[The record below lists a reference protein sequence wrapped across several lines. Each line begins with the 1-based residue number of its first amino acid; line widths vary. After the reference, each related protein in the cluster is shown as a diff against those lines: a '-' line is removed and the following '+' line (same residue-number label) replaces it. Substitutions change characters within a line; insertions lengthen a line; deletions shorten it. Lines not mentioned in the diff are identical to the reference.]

1 MLRNIYV
8 LQCIRNKNYAFEI
21 LRCNENNY
29 SRKNNY
35 SRMMKKRYDEF
46 YLRIYL
52 RNQFLLVQFLL
63 YLFISAVSLII
74 FLFDIS
80 SIYTF
85 F

>member
-1 MLRNIYV
+1 
-8 LQCIRNKNYAFEI
+8 
-21 LRCNENNY
+21 
-29 SRKNNY
+29 
-35 SRMMKKRYDEF
+35 MKKRYDEF